1 MANLEIQNITTLED
15 QGKVLSEQWAKIEAA
30 DKKRFTLSTKAEGFD
45 TQLGKLMLEL
55 KAECGGERISRQRIR
70 DCHLHLIDKRRRS
83 EALWFVENESECRA
97 FIETSKK
104 GFTSLSA
111 LQRAMKQK
119 DATSKEVTETTE
131 SSEAAPVSE
140 AETPSEAVVKSNVGP
155 VTKQVV
161 FDKLIKVCLANDIDP
176 LDLAEMLME
185 YDSVSASEEAAKAA
199 A

>member
-1 MANLEIQNITTLED
+1 MANLEIQNISTLED

-30 DKKRFTLSTKAEGFD
+30 DKKRFKLSTKAEGFD
-45 TQLGKLMLEL
+45 TQLGKLMVEL
-55 KAECGGERISRQRIR
+55 KAEGGDRIPSQRLR

-119 DATSKEVTETTE
+119 DATSKEVAETV
-131 SSEAAPVSE
+131 SEAVPVSE
-140 AETPSEAVVKSNVGP
+140 AETPSEAVVKSDVGP

-185 YDSVSASEEAAKAA
+185 YDSVSASEEKAA